1 MAIVF
6 LICNKKKR
14 GVYISWLVIHDYPT
28 VIQHLYTY
36 KDTPK
41 IGNKKKKIRKREKRR
56 IG

>member
-41 IGNKKKKIRKREKRR
+41 IGNKKRK
-56 IG
+56 